1 LQHGKGL
8 GKFRDT
14 VLCAE
19 IRKDGRLIVA
29 SDKSG
34 AIRVIDPSAASKF
47 ATGVLRHW
55 KPEEAHERFQ
65 VAKVKWAGATN
76 FASAGDDKCVKVW
89 DIMASTPLHT
99 FVGHT
104 DYVRA
109 LEAIP
114 DSNLLLSGSLDGTA
128 RLWDSRVQDGVVATF
143 KHGSETSG
151 VVYSVL
157 PLRGGTMFL
166 TAGGS
171 GIKVWD
177 ITAGSEV
184 PVKETWNHQKEV
196 TSLCPNADGSRV
208 LAGGLDGHIK
218 VYDTATWKVVHGM
231 KYPNAIL
238 SVALSVW
245 PVLGE
250 MLMKSQMRNILL
262 LGCHLL
268 CYHYGVG

>member
-1 LQHGKGL
+1 
-8 GKFRDT
+8 
-14 VLCAE
+14 
-19 IRKDGRLIVA
+19 
-29 SDKSG
+29 
-34 AIRVIDPSAASKF
+34 
-47 ATGVLRHW
+47 
-55 KPEEAHERFQ
+55 

-89 DIMASTPLHT
+89 DIMASAPLHT
-99 FVGHT
+99 FVGHK

-109 LEAIP
+109 LEAVP

-128 RLWDSRVQDGVVATF
+128 RLWDSRVPDGVVATF

-184 PVKETWNHQKEV
+184 PVKEAWNHQKEV

-231 KYPNAIL
+231 KYSNAIL
-238 SVALSVW
+238 SVALSVCSF
-245 PVLGE
+245 VGRRNSDE
-250 MLMKSQMRNILL
+250 KSDEKHLAVGMSSSLL
-262 LGCHLL
+262 SLRSRMIAHAKSSLTAVPPKRVPIKTFRDYQSITPADEAVT
-268 CYHYGVG
+268 CYHSKFREADR